1 MTSHPGTSPLCA
13 ASLQNTHCR
22 LLRSAFIFF
31 AMAMISEPAV
41 AQLTQSG
48 LTLNFDAAQDQ
59 NGNLVWE
66 SLGGDAS
73 RDWTLGASI
82 ILGASPIPGA
92 SFDAG
97 GISGITAAYVLPGL
111 SLANL
116 ADERATSAT
125 YSGFGDAGDATLEF
139 WIRLDDTATDQVIW
153 ESGGGTN
160 GSALVL
166 TGGQLK
172 FVAKTGA
179 ASSAVAIAA
188 PADGKFHQV
197 VLTLDLNQ
205 SGNNDLLSLYID
217 AGTPVTNSAATG
229 ITTWSG
235 IDPAGLGGY
244 NGALGATGA
253 QGLVQGNFDN
263 TLAAGIAS
271 MRYYQSALNAA
282 EVLANY
288 NAVTAA
294 TVYFDNEVGTGLWS
308 TQTNWDTNI
317 QPTSAQDVVINND
330 LVVTVD
336 AAGETAKNLTIGS
349 TAGSTFVP
357 SVTSGAGTLIL
368 AGGDLTIAGAIT
380 LGDGQDGTLTL
391 TGGVLNANGAIAA
404 GGANSA
410 LTLAG
415 GALNMNGNDIGSGA
429 ALITNLVFASGTLD
443 SVSEING
450 GTGLTKSL
458 AGTLTL
464 TGGNTYTGGTTI
476 SAGTLALGSNDALPT
491 TGAVTIHTGGTLD
504 LATFT
509 FTVGGVTLAGGIID
523 GTTGSLTSSSDY
535 VIERGVVNG
544 ILGGSVSLTKSTSG
558 IAVINGTSTYN
569 GVTTINAG
577 TLVAGSANAL
587 NSASATVVN
596 SGGHL
601 NFFDGTGA
609 GTFNVPGLT
618 LNSGSG
624 IGGELGGNFSVGAV
638 TASGTVNVDVY
649 ASPAIANPGGTLF
662 TLVTASSGLS
672 GAGYQIGNVY
682 NNTNFTVVTGNL
694 ATSDTQIQVTPQAAT
709 ALTAAFWKGGFAGGA
724 NIWALSNGGTLS
736 NWATDA
742 GGTDTGLVPGA
753 AAAVTISATSAT
765 NQSGM
770 ILGADM
776 TIDTLTISDTAAVS
790 LDADGHALTIAN
802 SAGSGGITI
811 EALAGAAVINADIV
825 LGGTTPT
832 ITHNG
837 ANDLVIGGVISGSG
851 GLIKEGTGTLI
862 LTADNTYTGD
872 TNINAGIVQLGDG
885 GVTGTLGV
893 AGGTINIGNATL
905 ILNRLDGV
913 TISDDIN
920 FTVVGGVLRAMTG
933 TNFINGGTVGN
944 LDATVNSTWTVD
956 SGAVLTIGK
965 NGAADNIGMSGNV
978 LTLDGEGYG
987 VITRSLASGGGGG
1000 ANLVKNGTGTWEL
1013 ANSASAG
1020 TNNYSGYTEVNAGI
1034 LLLNSTTGN
1043 ALDGTS
1049 RLTVNG
1055 GTVLLGRSNQIAD
1068 AVPVTVTGSA
1078 AVLDLGTN
1086 QTDRVGTFTLANG
1099 GTITGKGTSALTV
1112 NAGSTFELQD
1122 GTVNVILTGSAGL
1135 NKTTTGTATINVV
1148 ATYTGDTNVA
1158 DGTLLLDLAANN
1170 AGMIANSSGL
1180 TLSGGRLLIQGQA
1193 GGGNVSSETLG
1204 NLTLATNTSSIISL
1218 DSNSGDSTT
1227 LNLGSVWDRGANSL
1241 LVINYTAAN
1250 GSSFVNTGGEVT
1262 GSGAMT
1268 GGVFSYA
1275 IVKDAG
1281 GTGFATT
1288 DGSFNIVRDTN
1299 VTVLSATNSDATSG
1313 GVNFTSVSSD
1323 PDYSAGT
1330 LTLTSA
1336 SPHLLNTLVIDS
1348 TGGGTLDLSGGA
1360 MAFTQGMLVVTGSGA
1375 YTIQNGDLGS
1385 SNLDLIVFTDAT
1397 GTLTL
1402 DTSVSGGIGGLVKQG
1417 GGTLLLTGSSTYTG
1431 STIIGGGTLAIGS
1444 ATALASTTAVVLA
1457 DVASANL
1464 DITSF
1469 NTTIGSLSG
1478 GGTGGGG
1485 VILGANTLTV
1495 GSDNSSTTYG
1505 GVISGTGGQLVKTG
1519 DGTLTLTRAST
1530 FTGSATINQGIVN
1543 LQAGNG
1549 LGAGSITVGE
1559 GATLQLQGGIT
1570 VNTGTLTLNSGAAA
1584 GQSGGLVNVSGNN
1597 TYNRNITIAG
1607 GASAVIAADSGTLTL
1622 DNGNTTAIS
1631 MGANQLTLL
1640 AASGAAINVGTG
1652 GGNENIGM
1660 GDSTLILDGAG
1671 NGNIKTFLAS
1681 GNAAGILIKNG
1692 TGTWILSRGYSG
1704 SNGWSAIAGE
1714 TAHLVINAGT
1724 LKLGVNS
1731 GISYGTGKGNVQVN
1745 GGILD
1750 LAGFFIFINGLENAP
1765 GKTAGVVTNSGA
1777 TNRTITLG
1785 NADSSA
1791 VFRGTIQDG
1800 ASTIAIDKIG
1810 TGTQSLIGTN
1820 TFTGA
1825 TKVSGGTLIMSA
1837 NTTSAL
1843 TLEAGTTFHHVTGT
1857 GAAMNLTNLTLNGS
1871 STFGTELG
1879 SPINISGTTTVA
1891 ASAAISVDVF
1901 GIPGSNPSGTIT
1913 LASAVGGFTATG
1925 ATYTLGRVFN
1935 ATNFTVGTFTA
1946 SDTLITIDATAA
1958 TPLGTAYW
1966 NGGFAGAPDL
1976 WAVSD
1981 GSTSS
1986 NWSLNID
1993 GTGPTSLVPGAG
2005 TEVILSSTAATNQ
2018 ATMALGANMS
2028 IDRLTISDTNP
2039 VTLNADGYALTL
2051 NNSGGGTGIAMSSG
2065 AGAAT
2070 LNSVVILEGVTPTIT
2085 NDSTTSDLTMGGEI
2099 SGVAGVTK
2107 AGAGKLV
2114 FTAAN
2119 SYTGGTV
2126 INDGTLQIGDGGA
2139 TGSVG
2144 AGAITG
2150 SGTATLAVNRSGTAT
2165 FNDTISVPNLRLDAG
2180 TTRIT
2185 ADTTA
2190 SSSFVSVAGAVL
2202 ETTGNITLDLSTA
2215 STIANNGG
2223 LNVVSNTLTIKAT
2236 TVDQLPASGGASFY
2250 YSFNNSGSVFNDDS
2264 GPTAYHGIQGTAGAL
2279 PTHTADGKFGGAV
2292 IFNGSNQGFQ
2302 AGGTAQS
2309 TILSNLETVLTYAS
2323 WIKVD
2328 AITPNSTI
2336 VFEEGG
2342 SSNGV
2347 MIWTQGGDLKAT
2359 IKNTGTGAGTTTVTA
2374 ASGLTTGW
2382 HHVAVSYSDSTFR
2395 LYLDGVLADSG
2406 AFAASLNAHTDD
2418 SGIGY
2423 LVGSAPLVVDNN
2435 FFSGAMDELYYFDD
2449 VGLTSSQIASLA
2461 NGMSVSSMG
2470 ALTLNDGVT
2479 VNVDGTA
2486 VGSAATLF
2494 GSVSSGDAA
2503 ITGTG
2508 KLIGTKFNV
2517 DAGKT
2522 LTVANEIT
2530 GVVGLEAAGPGTL
2543 SLTGTNTYT
2552 GVTRVTGG
2560 TLSIS
2565 SDDNLGAAPAGAE
2578 NSVALNGGTLRTT
2591 ADMAFAANRGITVG
2605 ASGGSI
2611 ETDSGTTLT
2620 LNNTLNGAGTLTKTG
2635 EGTLLVNTDNSA
2647 SQTGATVIEAG
2658 AVQLAAGASTGSGD
2672 VTLNGTSSVLLGTG
2686 TVAGNTSVLL
2696 GTIQPGDPGVASG
2709 IGTLTIA
2716 ADATITGGA
2725 TLDLQFTHANGVGAS
2740 AASNLDGS
2748 GNLDWAV
2755 ITAASRN
2762 AGTADVLNVTGIWT
2776 HNNDATIKL
2785 STPDAGTFEKGMAWD
2800 LIDWGTLGAEP
2811 VSLNFVPDLTLS
2823 NELAAF
2829 GLALDTSH
2837 FSSHGIIA
2845 IVPEPGRMSLIGLGL
2860 AVALMRRRRRSSM

>member
-1 MTSHPGTSPLCA
+1 
-13 ASLQNTHCR
+13 
-22 LLRSAFIFF
+22 
-31 AMAMISEPAV
+31 MISVPAE
-41 AQLTQSG
+41 AQLTQTG

-59 NGNLVWE
+59 NGNLTWE
-66 SLGGDAS
+66 SLGTDAS
-73 RDWTLGASI
+73 RDWTLGSAIMRDTSP
-82 ILGASPIPGA
+82 ILGNPLET
-92 SFDAG
+92 G
-97 GISGITAAYVLPGL
+97 GFSGITASYEFPGL
-111 SLANL
+111 DATNL
-116 ADERATSAT
+116 VDERATSAT
-125 YSGFGDAGDATLEF
+125 YSGFGDAGDASLEF
-139 WIRLDDTATDQVIW
+139 WIRLDNTTDDQVIW
-153 ESGGGTN
+153 ESGGATN

-172 FVAKTGA
+172 FVAKTGT
-179 ASSAVAIAA
+179 ASAAVAIAA
-188 PADGKFHQV
+188 PTDGKFHQV
-197 VLTLDLNQ
+197 VLTIDLNQ
-205 SGNNDLLSLYID
+205 SGNNDLLSLYVD
-217 AGTPVTNSAATG
+217 AGTPVTNAAATG

-235 IDPAGLGGY
+235 TDVAGLGGY
-244 NGALGATGA
+244 NSALGANGA
-253 QGLVQGNFDN
+253 QGLSQGNFN
-263 TLAAGIAS
+263 TTLAAGIAS
-271 MRYYQSALNAA
+271 MRYYQTALSAA

-288 NAVTAA
+288 SAVTAA
-294 TVYFDNEVGTGLWS
+294 TVFFDNEAASGLWS
-308 TQTNWDTNI
+308 TQSNWDTNI
-317 QPTSAQDVVINND
+317 QPTSAQNVVINNG
-330 LVVTVD
+330 LIVTVD
-336 AAGETAKNLTIGS
+336 AAGETAKDLTIGS
-349 TAGSTFVP
+349 AASSSFVP

-368 AGGDLTIAGAIT
+368 TGGDLTVSGTLT
-380 LGDGQDGTLTL
+380 LGDGQDGSLTL
-391 TGGVLNANGAIAA
+391 TGGVLNANGAITA
-404 GGANSA
+404 GSANSA

-415 GALNMNGNDIGSGA
+415 GTLNMNGNAIGSGA

-450 GTGLTKSL
+450 GTGLTKNL
-458 AGTLTL
+458 VGTLAL
-464 TGGNTYTGGTTI
+464 TGTNTYTGGTSI

-491 TGAVTIHTGGTLD
+491 TGTVTIHTGGTLD

-509 FTVGGVTLAGGIID
+509 NTVGGVTLAGGIID
-523 GTTGSLTSSSDY
+523 GTTGLLTSTSDY
-535 VIERGVVNG
+535 VIEGGVVNG
-544 ILGGSVSLTKSTSG
+544 ILGGAVGLTKSTAG
-558 IAVINGTSTYN
+558 IAVINGTSSYS
-569 GVTTINAG
+569 GVTTVNGG

-609 GTFNVPGLT
+609 GTFSVPNLT
-618 LNSGSG
+618 LASGSG
-624 IGGELGGNFSVGAV
+624 IGGELGGNLTTGVVSV
-638 TASGTVNVDVY
+638 TGTINVDVW
-649 ASPAIANPGGTLF
+649 ASPTIADPSGNLY
-662 TLVTASSGLS
+662 TLVNAASGLTS
-672 GAGYQIGNVY
+672 GGANYQIGNVY
-682 NNTNFTVVTGNL
+682 GNTNFTVVTGNL
-694 ATSDTQIQVTPQAAT
+694 SPSDTQIQVTPQTAT
-709 ALTAAFWKGGFAGGA
+709 ALTAVFWKGGFAGGA
-724 NIWALSNGGTLS
+724 NVWAVSNGSTLS

-742 GGTDTGLVPGA
+742 GGADTGLVPGA
-753 AAAVTISATSAT
+753 AAAVTISATTAT
-765 NQSGM
+765 NQSSM

-790 LDADGHALTIAN
+790 LNADGHTLTIAN
-802 SAGSGGITI
+802 SAGNGGITVD
-811 EALAGAAVINADIV
+811 AAAGAAAINADLV
-825 LGGTTPT
+825 LGGASPT

-837 ANDLVIGGVISGSG
+837 ANDLAIGGVIGGSG
-851 GLIKEGTGTLI
+851 GLIKDGTGTLI
-862 LTADNTYTGD
+862 LTANNTYTGD
-872 TNINAGIVQLGDG
+872 TNINAGILQVGDG
-885 GVTGTLGV
+885 GTTGTLGD
-893 AGGTINIGNATL
+893 AAGTINVGNATL
-905 ILNRLDGV
+905 ILNRSDGV
-913 TISDDIN
+913 TIDDDIN
-920 FTVVGGVLRAMTG
+920 LTVSGGVLRAMAG
-933 TNFINGGTVGN
+933 INNINGGTVGN
-944 LDATVNSTWTVD
+944 LDATANVFLTVD
-956 SGAVLTIGK
+956 AGAFLNI
-965 NGAADNIGMSGNV
+965 NNQGAATNVGMGAGFSV
-978 LTLDGEGYG
+978 TLDGAGYG
-987 VITRSLASGGGGG
+987 TINRSLASGN
-1000 ANLVKNGTGTWEL
+1000 AAAHIVKNGTGTWEFTSN
-1013 ANSASAG
+1013 A
-1020 TNNYSGYTEVNAGI
+1020 NNYAGSTTVNDG
-1034 LLLNSTTGN
+1034 LLFLNSSSGGAIN
-1043 ALDGTS
+1043 NSSD
-1049 RLTVNG
+1049 LTING
-1055 GTVLLGRSNQIAD
+1055 GTVLLGFDNQIAND
-1068 AVPVTVTGSA
+1068 VLVAVSGA
-1078 AVLDLGTN
+1078 GAVLDLGAN
-1086 QTDRVGTFTLANG
+1086 HTDRVGTFTLANG
-1099 GTITGKGTSALTV
+1099 GTITGTGTSALIV
-1112 NAGSTFELQD
+1112 NAGDTFELQD

-1148 ATYTGDTNVA
+1148 ATYTGETNVA
-1158 DGTLLLDLAANN
+1158 SGTLLLDLAANN
-1170 AGMIANSSGL
+1170 TGMITNSSGL
-1180 TLSGGRLLIQGQA
+1180 TLSGGRLLVQGQA
-1193 GGGNVSSETLG
+1193 GGGNVSSETFG
-1204 NLTLATNTSSIISL
+1204 NLTLTANTSSILAL
-1218 DSNSGDSTT
+1218 DSNTGDSTT
-1227 LNLGSVWDRGANSL
+1227 LNLGSVWERGVNSL
-1241 LVINYTAAN
+1241 LVINYTDAN

-1275 IVKDAG
+1275 IVKDAA

-1313 GVNFTSVSSD
+1313 GINFTSISTD
-1323 PDYSAGT
+1323 PDYNTGT

-1336 SPHLLNTLVIDS
+1336 SPHLVNTLVIDT
-1348 TGGGTLDLSGGA
+1348 TGGGTLDLNGGS

-1402 DTSVSGGIGGLVKQG
+1402 DTSVSGGIGGFVKQG
-1417 GGTLLLTGSSTYTG
+1417 GGTLLLAGTSTYTG

-1464 DITSF
+1464 DITGF

-1485 VILGANTLTV
+1485 IILGSNTLTV
-1495 GSDNSSTTYG
+1495 GTDNSSTTYG

-1519 DGTLTLTRAST
+1519 DGTLTLTNAST
-1530 FTGSATINQGIVN
+1530 FTGAATVEQGIVN
-1543 LQAGNG
+1543 LRAGNG
-1549 LGAGSITVGE
+1549 LGLGTITVAD

-1570 VNTGTLTLNSGAAA
+1570 VDTGTLTLNSGAAA
-1584 GQSGGLVNVSGNN
+1584 GQNGGLVNVSGNN
-1597 TYNRNITIAG
+1597 TYNRNITING
-1607 GASAVIAADSGTLTL
+1607 SASAVIASDSGTLTL

-1652 GGNENIGM
+1652 VGNENIGM
-1660 GDSTLILDGAG
+1660 GNSTLILDGAG
-1671 NGNIKTFLAS
+1671 NGNIKTYLAS

-1692 TGTWILSRGYSG
+1692 TGTWTLSKGYSG

-1724 LKLGVNS
+1724 LKLGVNN

-1800 ASTIAIDKIG
+1800 TSTIAIDKIG

-1837 NTTSAL
+1837 NTTSEL

-1857 GAAMNLTNLTLNGS
+1857 GAAMNLTNLTLNGN
-1871 STFGTELG
+1871 STLGTELG

-1891 ASAAISVDVF
+1891 ASAAITVDVF
-1901 GIPGSNPSGTIT
+1901 GITGTTPNGSFI
-1913 LASAVGGFTATG
+1913 LASSPNGGFTSTG
-1925 ATYTLGRVFN
+1925 ATYTLGNVYN
-1935 ATNFTVGTFTA
+1935 ATNFTVGVINST
-1946 SDTLITIDATAA
+1946 DTEISIVATEALA
-1958 TPLGTAYW
+1958 PLTVAYW
-1966 NGGFAGAPDL
+1966 LGGYSGNPNL
-1976 WAVSD
+1976 WAVSN
-1981 GSTSS
+1981 GSAITPES
-1986 NWSLNID
+1986 NWATNQA
-1993 GTGPTSLVPGAG
+1993 GTGLTSLVPGAG
-2005 TEVILSSTAATNQ
+2005 THVILSADVATNQ

-2070 LNSVVILEGVTPTIT
+2070 LNSVFILEGVTPTIT
-2085 NDSTTSDLTMGGEI
+2085 NDSTTSDLTIGGEI

-2126 INDGTLQIGDGGA
+2126 INDGTLQVGDGGA

-2185 ADTTA
+2185 ADTTV
-2190 SSSFVSVAGAVL
+2190 SSSFVSASGAVL
-2202 ETTGNITLDLSTA
+2202 ETTGNVTLDLSTA

-2223 LNVVSNTLTIKAT
+2223 LNVVSDTLTIKAT

-2250 YSFNNSGSVFNDDS
+2250 YSFNDSGSVFNDDS

-2279 PTHTADGKFGGAV
+2279 PTYTADGKFGGAV
-2292 IFNGSNQGFQ
+2292 TFNGTDQGFQ
-2302 AGGTAQS
+2302 AGGNAQS

-2328 AITPNSTI
+2328 AITPNSTM

-2342 SSNGV
+2342 GSNGV
-2347 MIWTQGGDLKAT
+2347 MVWTQGSDLKAT

-2374 ASGLTTGW
+2374 SSGLTTGW
-2382 HHVAVSYSDSTFR
+2382 HHVAISYSDSTFR

-2423 LVGSAPLVVDNN
+2423 LVAGAPLGVDNN
-2435 FFSGAMDELYYFDD
+2435 FFSGAMDEVYYFDD

-2470 ALTLNDGVT
+2470 ALTLNDGAT
-2479 VNVDGTA
+2479 INVDGTA

-2494 GSVSSGDAA
+2494 GPVSSGDAT

-2543 SLTGTNTYT
+2543 LLTGTNTYT

-2565 SDDNLGAAPAGAE
+2565 SDDNLGAVPASAE
-2578 NSVALNGGTLRTT
+2578 TSVALNGGTLRTT
-2591 ADMAFAANRGITVG
+2591 ADMAFAANRGITV
-2605 ASGGSI
+2605 AAAGGSI

-2620 LNNTLNGAGTLTKTG
+2620 MNNTLNGAGTLTKTG

-2647 SQTGATVIEAG
+2647 SYTGATVIEAG
-2658 AVQLAAGASTGSGD
+2658 AVQLATGALTGSGD

-2725 TLDLQFTHANGVGAS
+2725 TLDLQFTHANGIGAS

-2776 HNNDATIKL
+2776 LSNDATIKL
-2785 STPDAGTFEKGMAWD
+2785 STADAGTFEKGMAWD

-2829 GLALDTSH
+2829 GLVLDTSH

-2860 AVALMRRRRRSSM
+2860 AAALLRRRRRSAM